1 MSDKRN
7 APVEMAVPN
16 KGVMDGAVSSDYDSI
31 VSDLFGQACMKILKL
46 NEKKGAD
53 GYGCY
58 DLTIT
63 DACMSVLYFSI
74 GECHRDVFRIYR
86 SEIERIGLDTALRSL
101 IEVLDGE
108 GDAE

>member
-1 MSDKRN
+1 MSKKRN

-16 KGVMDGAVSSDYDSI
+16 KGVMDGAVSSGYDSI
-31 VSDLFGQACMKILKL
+31 VSDLFGQACLRIMKL

-58 DLTIT
+58 SLSYS
-63 DACMSVLYFSI
+63 DAALSVSYADAD
-74 GECHRDVFRIYR
+74 EHYAVFHLFR
-86 SEIERIGLDTALRSL
+86 SEINKIGMATALRSL
-101 IEVLDGE
+101 IEILDGE